1 MAAAHPIVDDGR
13 EVLAEAR
20 NLWRAFGGEPVLEGV
35 DVRVHASEVLV
46 VLGGSGSGKS
56 TLVRHLLG
64 LERADRGEVRL
75 LGHDVATLSTDAHA
89 RLMMQIGMLF
99 QFGALFDSM
108 TVADNVGFALRNVL
122 GRPEDEIRRIVREKL
137 LLVGLK
143 GVEHLHPSAL
153 SGGMRKRVALARAIA
168 HDPRLLFVDEP
179 TAGLDPVM
187 SDTINELILQLRER
201 LGMAV
206 LCITH
211 DLGGAFRIADRI
223 SMLYQ
228 GRILATGS
236 PEEIRRHSDPVVGQ
250 FVAGRAHGPITP

>member
-1 MAAAHPIVDDGR
+1 MAAAASWVGGG
-13 EVLAEAR
+13 EVVAEAQE
-20 NLWRAFGGEPVLEGV
+20 LWRSFDGTPVLEGV
-35 DVRVHASEVLV
+35 NLRVHAGEVLV

-56 TLVRHLLG
+56 TLLRHLLG
-64 LERADRGEVRL
+64 LERGDRGRVRL
-75 LGHDVATLSTDAHA
+75 MGQDLGSLSADGHA
-89 RLMMQIGMLF
+89 RVMMQIGMLF
-99 QFGALFDSM
+99 QDGALFDSM
-108 TVADNVGFALRNVL
+108 TVAENVGFALRNVL
-122 GRPEDEIRRIVREKL
+122 RRPAEDVGRIVREKL

-143 GVEHLHPSAL
+143 NVESLPPSAL

-211 DLGGAFRIADRI
+211 DMDAAFRIADRVA
-223 SMLYQ
+223 MLYQ
-228 GRILATGS
+228 GRIIASG
-236 PEEIRRHSDPVVGQ
+236 PPDEIRQHTNPVIRQ
-250 FVAGRAHGPITP
+250 FVVGRAHGPITP